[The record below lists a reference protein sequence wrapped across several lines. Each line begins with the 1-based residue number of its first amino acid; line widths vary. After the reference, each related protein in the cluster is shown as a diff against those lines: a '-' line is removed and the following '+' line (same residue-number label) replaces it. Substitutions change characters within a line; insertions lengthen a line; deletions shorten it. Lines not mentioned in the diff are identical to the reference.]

1 MDVLVPLIAFLL
13 GLGVHRWGS
22 RLRAARQKN
31 IEVRARLDVVLLD
44 ADRVAARLQRRD
56 VRREIEELI
65 KDPRR

>member
-1 MDVLVPLIAFLL
+1 MDVLTPLIAFLL

-31 IEVRARLDVVLLD
+31 IEVRARLNVVLLD
-44 ADRVAARLQRRD
+44 GKSAAARLQRRD

-65 KDPRR
+65 KDTRR